1 MPKYF
6 EVNIDTYRKFQILL
20 KSWAVP
26 KGTTINPLEKRVAV
40 MVEDHPL
47 DYKNFQGIIPEGN
60 YGAGKI
66 YIWDD
71 GFYRALETKDKDKSM
86 QIIRDGLEKGHI
98 TFILEGKKLKS
109 EFALIR
115 IRLPGQGFQ

>member
-6 EVNIDTYRKFQILL
+6 EVNIDTYRKFQIFL

-26 KGTTINPLEKRVAV
+26 KSPTINPLEKRVAV

-60 YGAGKI
+60 YGAGKV
-66 YIWDD
+66 Y
-71 GFYRALETKDKDKSM
+71 M
-86 QIIRDGLEKGHI
+86 
-98 TFILEGKKLKS
+98 
-109 EFALIR
+109 
-115 IRLPGQGFQ
+115 